1 MCADR
6 IRSVIDV
13 LLVDQ
18 RYNWNQQLTAARAI
32 HSQMINI
39 YIREQTSPKASNLKQ
54 KLSRIQ
60 TQLSGLIRIR
70 HGSESRF
77 LPTTP
82 AFDALVRGGGF
93 PLQYRHPVWYGK
105 TRMVWLPDGEK
116 ISKISLFVFTQ
127 STNVTDTHTHTD
139 TAWRHRPHL
148 CIASRGKN
156 ASFTSA
162 VNCKIWYGLSHP
174 VFLASVV
181 FSRLTTGYTVV
192 VSIVYFRQR
201 RR

>member
-18 RYNWNQQLTAARAI
+18 RYNWNQPLTAARAI

-82 AFDALVRGGGF
+82 AFDALVRGGGSRWNIAIPF
-93 PLQYRHPVWYGK
+93 GTEKLEWCGYP
-105 TRMVWLPDGEK
+105 MVKKFRKYLYSFSHNPRTW
-116 ISKISLFVFTQ
+116 Q
-127 STNVTDTHTHTD
+127 THTHTQ
-139 TAWRHRPHL
+139 TPHDG
-148 CIASRGKN
+148 IGRTYA
-156 ASFTSA
+156 
-162 VNCKIWYGLSHP
+162 
-174 VFLASVV
+174 
-181 FSRLTTGYTVV
+181 
-192 VSIVYFRQR
+192 
-201 RR
+201 